1 MDESLQRFLHPRS
14 RYYGQV
20 KPEQLI
26 FNANLQE
33 FAQRVGYISGLHTGG
48 RLSSNDAIEQI
59 DHLWCQLKQS
69 KQQLRIGVSEGE
81 G

>member
-1 MDESLQRFLHPRS
+1 MDQPLQCFLYPRS

-33 FAQRVGYISGLHTGG
+33 FALRVEYISGLHTGG
-48 RLSSNDAIEQI
+48 RLSSNDALNQI
-59 DHLWCQLKQS
+59 DQLWHQLERS
-69 KQQLRIGVSEGE
+69 RQQLRIGISEG
-81 G
+81 GG